1 MAYRRLTHAEK
12 RAVERAL
19 RRAGRGTAGAA
30 SRLYERLR
38 RLPPE
43 KLLEAL
49 REEVR
54 RYGDDASGELAAAT
68 DGAGTAGAA
77 AAARTW
83 SRRLDTRVKGLLGGP
98 AGGIPGGGGGAVAG
112 SSAGSP
118 SGPGDSLVRARLRLS
133 PLPGPRSAVVWPS
146 GEVWLSRPLHRIN
159 PGPVFEQLSRAV
171 EQAVRHGETAT
182 SLAQRMR
189 DEIGHRVRIVDGGP
203 GGIGVPPILRDL
215 EEASRRSI
223 LASGDPRAFERF
235 AGVRRELRRYAD
247 RLQGGAFGTR
257 TAAVS
262 ALKDIEAAVA
272 RGSAAAVD
280 DAIRWW
286 IWNREQIHQRMIAR
300 TETTRAFNEEYR
312 RASDALPWVVGFEWN
327 TEPGACER
335 CLELGAQDQFDLGP
349 GGYPKDA
356 YPAMPHPNCMCFPT
370 EIIDESV
377 EPTEEEW
384 ATIWAAAK
392 VA

>member
-1 MAYRRLTHAEK
+1 
-12 RAVERAL
+12 
-19 RRAGRGTAGAA
+19 
-30 SRLYERLR
+30 
-38 RLPPE
+38 
-43 KLLEAL
+43 
-49 REEVR
+49 
-54 RYGDDASGELAAAT
+54 
-68 DGAGTAGAA
+68 
-77 AAARTW
+77 
-83 SRRLDTRVKGLLGGP
+83 
-98 AGGIPGGGGGAVAG
+98 
-112 SSAGSP
+112 
-118 SGPGDSLVRARLRLS
+118 
-133 PLPGPRSAVVWPS
+133 VVWPS

-171 EQAVRHGETAT
+171 EQAVRNGETAT

-189 DEIGHRVRIVDGGP
+189 DEIGHRVRIADGGP
-203 GGIGVPPILRDL
+203 GGVGVPPILRDL

-235 AGVRRELRRYAD
+235 AGVRREFRQYAE
-247 RLQGGAFGTR
+247 RLKGGAFGTR

-280 DAIRWW
+280 AAVRWW
-286 IWNREQIHQRMIAR
+286 IWNREQSHQRLIAR
-300 TETTRAFNEEYR
+300 TETTRVFNQEYR
-312 RASDALPWVVGFEWN
+312 RASDALPWVIWFEWN
-327 TEPGACER
+327 TEAGACER
-335 CLELGAQDQFDLGP
+335 CVELGTQDLHGFGP

-356 YPAMPHPNCMCFPT
+356 YPEMPHPNCQCFPT

-384 ATIWAAAK
+384 DRIWADAE